1 MEKLDCSNSLALVF
15 SENFLLYFLVRKKDL
30 KYPTVVNLDRS
41 ALNIYKDP
49 FKLCYV
55 QITTH
60 HISCQESNRLSCIR
74 TYRGVIASSDT
85 ETLWNREQEWVHLTA
100 NWAVWIYENM
110 VMYRQTRKGNE
121 KMLTEILRIIS
132 WIA

>member
-41 ALNIYKDP
+41 ALNIYKDT